1 MDVIKVIN
9 SKALEYFLIPAEEGF
24 FFDHKETINID
35 LLNDKNCLF
44 VFATNSNI
52 EFGGI
57 PIQTIIKKYH
67 YNKAISIDY
76 DDYVSYIGGYY
87 DNTDVFAKLK
97 AITKVQ

>member
-52 EFGGI
+52 
-57 PIQTIIKKYH
+57 
-67 YNKAISIDY
+67 AVISTLF
-76 DDYVSYIGGYY
+76 
-87 DNTDVFAKLK
+87 NVF
-97 AITKVQ
+97 TFPSS